1 MSPEVAPQP
10 TQAIRPVPGLGG
22 RQHPPSVGVSTKSSL
37 AAGVASLDKFFPCIR
52 KAYLVGEAA
61 DAFAAELAGKVEH
74 VVTGTIQHALKLAAR
89 DAAAADVIRR
99 SVCLRHPRT

>member
-1 MSPEVAPQP
+1 
-10 TQAIRPVPGLGG
+10 
-22 RQHPPSVGVSTKSSL
+22 
-37 AAGVASLDKFFPCIR
+37 
-52 KAYLVGEAA
+52 VGEAA